1 LTLVDRIVAATAHL
15 GILLSLPGLIYAL
28 VLWLALRGRAPYI
41 AHHARQSFWWQFL
54 TNVALLV
61 MIAVLFVAALVSLGG
76 SLNSNSTTSGVGLV
90 GLFGSLLGLFIVLIA
105 GAAFA
110 IGSALIGALAAFVGY
125 TFHYPFVNR
134 KRKEHH

>member
-1 LTLVDRIVAATAHL
+1 MAAEEPGAGVAQVVEVAPTRRRTGRRFAQERPLTLVDRIVAATAHL
-15 GILLSLPGLIYAL
+15 GILLSLPGLI
-28 VLWLALRGRAPYI
+28 
-41 AHHARQSFWWQFL
+41 
-54 TNVALLV
+54 
-61 MIAVLFVAALVSLGG
+61 AALVSLGG